1 MSPMRNAYLIVF
13 LAAAIL
19 AASPAAQSPGARVN
33 LTGTVV
39 VVNQQS
45 DTVTLVDLKT
55 MEAYR
60 NVPVVAGPHEAAVS
74 PDGRS
79 VLVTNYNKQGAGQ
92 QKTLS
97 LIALPSGD
105 SIRTIDLGEYRAP
118 HDVRWVDGSRVVVT
132 VEGSQALLLVNV
144 ESGSIERVFKTDAGV
159 SHMLALS
166 TDRPRL
172 YCSNM
177 RDGSVSAFDFKTG
190 QKIKDV
196 KTGKECEGVGVT
208 PDGRWVWAGNRAED
222 TISII
227 DTKSLEVTKRIQ
239 SPGFPY
245 RVQFTPNG
253 RWALIPHAQASSLVV
268 ADVAKQEILK
278 SIPLGMTKIEK
289 PSTAGVFPHPDNRH
303 AFVTVRNDWNATRPS
318 PAFQESRLFPDR
330 VDHDRRRDW
339 RECVDFQHRQRR
351 GPQASTV

>member
-1 MSPMRNAYLIVF
+1 MRIALVMF
-13 LAAAIL
+13 TLPLLAAATF
-19 AASPAAQSPGARVN
+19 SAQSKVN
-33 LTGTVV
+33 LTGTVIA
-39 VVNQQS
+39 VNQQG
-45 DTVTLVDLKT
+45 DTVTLIDLKT

-60 NVPVVAGPHEAAVS
+60 HVKVVAAPHEAAVS
-74 PDGRS
+74 PDGGR
-79 VLVTNYNKQGAGQ
+79 VLVTNYNRQDVGP

-105 SIRTIDLGEYRAP
+105 TIKNIDIGEYRAP
-118 HDVRWVDGSRVVVT
+118 HDVRWVDDSRVVVT
-132 VEGSQALLLVNV
+132 AEASQALLLVNV
-144 ESGSIERVFKTDAGV
+144 DSGAIERVFKTDAGV

-166 TDRPRL
+166 TDRSRL

-227 DTKSLEVTKRIQ
+227 DTKTLEVTKRIP

-245 RVQFTPNG
+245 RVQFTPDG
-253 RWALIPHAQASSLVV
+253 KLALIPHAQASSLVI
-268 ADVAKQEILK
+268 ADVAKQEIVK
-278 SIPLGMTKIEK
+278 SIPLGLTKIEK

-303 AFVTVRNDWNATRPS
+303 AFVTVRNDNSMLVLDLVSGQTLA
-318 PAFQESRLFPDR
+318 R
-330 VDHDRRRDW
+330 V
-339 RECVDFQHRQRR
+339 EV
-351 GPQASTV
+351 QASPDGVAYSPIQR

>member
-1 MSPMRNAYLIVF
+1 MRHIFTLPVAVA
-13 LAAAIL
+13 LAATVG
-19 AASPAAQSPGARVN
+19 AQPTRLN

-39 VVNQQS
+39 AVNQQS
-45 DTVTLVDLKT
+45 DTVTLIDLKT

-60 NVPVVAGPHEAAVS
+60 HVQVVGGPHEAAVS
-74 PDGRS
+74 PDGRT

-97 LIALPSGD
+97 VIALPSGD
-105 SIRTIDLGEYRAP
+105 TIKTIDLGEYRAP
-118 HDVRWVDGSRVVVT
+118 HDVRWIDDTHVVT
-132 VEGSQALLLVNV
+132 TAEGSKALLVVNITTGQV
-144 ESGSIERVFKTDAGV
+144 ERTFQTGLEV

-166 TDRPRL
+166 TDRTRI

-227 DTKSLEVTKRIQ
+227 DTKSLEVVKRIP
-239 SPGFPY
+239 SKGFPY
-245 RVQFTPNG
+245 RVQFTPDG
-253 RWALIPHAQASSLVV
+253 KLALIPHAQASSLVV
-268 ADVAKQEILK
+268 ADVAKQEIVK
-278 SIPLGMTKIEK
+278 SIKLGLTKVAE

-303 AFVTVRNDWNATRPS
+303 AFVTVRNRNTMLVLDLVTGETLGRVEVQNS
-318 PAFQESRLFPDR
+318 PDGVTYSR
-330 VDHDRRRDW
+330 V
-339 RECVDFQHRQRR
+339 QR
-351 GPQASTV
+351 

>member
-1 MSPMRNAYLIVF
+1 MRHATLI
-13 LAAAIL
+13 AAVAVG
-19 AASPAAQSPGARVN
+19 ATSTSFFAQSPANRIN

-39 VVNQQS
+39 AVNQQS
-45 DTVTLVDLKT
+45 DTVTLIDLKT

-60 NVPVVAGPHEAAVS
+60 HVQVVAAPHEAAVS
-74 PDGRS
+74 PDGRR
-79 VLVTNYNKQGAGQ
+79 VLVTNYNRQNVGP

-105 SIRTIDLGEYRAP
+105 TIKTVDLGEYRAP
-118 HDVRWVDGSRVVVT
+118 HDVRWMDDSRVVVT
-132 VEGSQALLLVNV
+132 VEASQALLLVNV
-144 ESGSIERVFKTDAGV
+144 ETGAVERVFKTDAGV

-166 TDRPRL
+166 TDRARL

-227 DTKSLEVTKRIQ
+227 DTTTLEVTKRIQ

-253 RWALIPHAQASSLVV
+253 RWALIPHAQASSLVI

-303 AFVTVRNDWNATRPS
+303 AFVTVRNDNSMLVLDLVAGTTLARVAVQSS
-318 PAFQESRLFPDR
+318 PDGVTYSPVQ
-330 VDHDRRRDW
+330 
-339 RECVDFQHRQRR
+339 RQ
-351 GPQASTV
+351 

>member
-1 MSPMRNAYLIVF
+1 MRI
-13 LAAAIL
+13 AAIALAIL
-19 AASPAAQSPGARVN
+19 AAATLTPTFARQTPRGVPG

-39 VVNQQS
+39 AVNQQS
-45 DTVTLVDLKT
+45 DSVTLIDLKT

-60 NVPVVAGPHEAAVS
+60 HVPVVGGPHEAAAS
-74 PDGRS
+74 PDGRR

-97 LIALPSGD
+97 LLALPSGD
-105 SIRTIDLGEYRAP
+105 TIRTIDLGEYRAP
-118 HDVRWVDGSRVVVT
+118 HDVRWVDDSRVVVT
-132 VEGSQALLLVNV
+132 SEANQALLLVNV
-144 ESGSIERVFKTDAGV
+144 ESGAIERVFKTDAGV

-166 TDRPRL
+166 TDRTRL

-190 QKIKDV
+190 AKIKDI

-227 DTKSLEVTKRIQ
+227 DTKSLEVVKRLP

-245 RVQFTPNG
+245 RVQFTPDG
-253 RWALIPHAQASSLVV
+253 KYALVPHAQASSLVM
-268 ADVAKQEILK
+268 ADVASQTIAK
-278 SIPLGMTKIEK
+278 SIPLGLTKVEK

-303 AFVTVRNDWNATRPS
+303 AFVTVRNDNSMLVLDLVAGTTLARVEVQSS
-318 PAFQESRLFPDR
+318 PDGVTWSPI
-330 VDHDRRRDW
+330 
-339 RECVDFQHRQRR
+339 QR
-351 GPQASTV
+351 